1 MPERI
6 KGNGVQTVVV
16 ETSNRFGRD
25 LMVQEV
31 GFIKR
36 GAAVDRLVILPNP
49 CRARR
54 RTDPGR
60 DCRLLGQGPRRTEL
74 RPVVQPRLVVGVTRC
89 IFVETR

>member
-1 MPERI
+1 MICAAGDLIDSRPGCAAMPART

-36 GAAVDRLVILPNP
+36 GAGGAPLVI
-49 CRARR
+49 
-54 RTDPGR
+54 
-60 DCRLLGQGPRRTEL
+60 
-74 RPVVQPRLVVGVTRC
+74 
-89 IFVETR
+89 